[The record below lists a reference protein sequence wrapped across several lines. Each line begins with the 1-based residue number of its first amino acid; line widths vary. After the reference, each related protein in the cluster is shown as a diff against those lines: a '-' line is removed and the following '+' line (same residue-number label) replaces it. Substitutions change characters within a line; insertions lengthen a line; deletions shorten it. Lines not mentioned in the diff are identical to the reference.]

1 VEGSGWSKV
10 EYSIGFE
17 AVKGEIRGTQ
27 LASKT
32 YEKIRA
38 YDIINKIGKGRTVTL
53 LNPRERPSQSGQI

>member
-1 VEGSGWSKV
+1 
-10 EYSIGFE
+10 SIGFE
-17 AVKGEIRGTQ
+17 AVKGEIRGIQ